1 MKADHVDKSQ
11 WWFGLM
17 SSFLIQHMNSEFN
30 QQNSLIRFSLQK
42 SNFEEPSADNTNVF
56 MVANSTGIA
65 PFRAFL
71 YNKQAEV
78 QKNVPLKFGKMTL
91 LFGCRH
97 RDEDHIFNE
106 ELDDLGSQNV
116 LTALFEAFSRD
127 EVG

>member
-1 MKADHVDKSQ
+1 MATE
-11 WWFGLM
+11 L
-17 SSFLIQHMNSEFN
+17 NY
-30 QQNSLIRFSLQK
+30 QNSSIRFSLQK
-42 SNFEEPSADNTNVF
+42 SNFEEPISPNTNIF

-71 YNKQAEV
+71 LNKQAEV
-78 QKNVPLKFGKMTL
+78 QHNIASKFGKMTL

-106 ELDDLGSQNV
+106 ELDELGSQNI

-127 EVG
+127 EV

>member
-1 MKADHVDKSQ
+1 
-11 WWFGLM
+11 
-17 SSFLIQHMNSEFN
+17 
-30 QQNSLIRFSLQK
+30 
-42 SNFEEPSADNTNVF
+42 

-71 YNKQAEV
+71 LNKQAEV
-78 QKNVPLKFGKMTL
+78 QHNIASKFGKMTL

-106 ELDDLGSQNV
+106 ELDELGSQNI

-127 EVG
+127 EV